1 MIFYLVGYDASY
13 CERKY
18 QEMQRISNSQKVQ
31 TKSISEIFILFLAFK
46 FD

>member
-1 MIFYLVGYDASY
+1 MIFYLVSYGASY

-18 QEMQRISNSQKVQ
+18 LEMQRISNSQKMQ
-31 TKSISEIFILFLAFK
+31 TKSFFKIFILFLRFK